1 MDAAILHSH
10 ATTPSEI
17 DVTGM
22 FGSAAVVEGEDVE
35 EDEEEGSG
43 GLGIAGLGDSPHS
56 RKLQMI
62 ILRETCLREV
72 VFMLIKVFKLTD
84 RHAECVR
91 LVDLVADSQLGIFKV
106 GCLDLPL
113 NSCFLGRPLSERDLL
128 TQLAPLLMPV

>member
-1 MDAAILHSH
+1 
-10 ATTPSEI
+10 
-17 DVTGM
+17 M

-91 LVDLVADSQLGIFKV
+91 LVDLVADSQ
-106 GCLDLPL
+106 
-113 NSCFLGRPLSERDLL
+113 
-128 TQLAPLLMPV
+128 